1 MRHRAARLSGFA
13 YAKRSSGAAAPD
25 GTHPENEAIVYEET
39 QARERRAEPLRGE
52 NIMNIHCPRCQSSSV
67 AQDYDDPAIYIC
79 LECFAEFR
87 AEPVGKV
94 DADAADNNGQ
104 YGLFTASDEE

>member
-1 MRHRAARLSGFA
+1 MRYEQIRRDAADSRETVREILAEQALLFHERRRAA
-13 YAKRSSGAAAPD
+13 
-25 GTHPENEAIVYEET
+25 
-39 QARERRAEPLRGE
+39 
-52 NIMNIHCPRCQSSSV
+52 
-67 AQDYDDPAIYIC
+67 DDPAIYIC

-87 AEPVGKV
+87 AEPVGEV

>member
-1 MRHRAARLSGFA
+1 MRRAA
-13 YAKRSSGAAAPD
+13 
-25 GTHPENEAIVYEET
+25 
-39 QARERRAEPLRGE
+39 
-52 NIMNIHCPRCQSSSV
+52 
-67 AQDYDDPAIYIC
+67 DDPAIYIC

-87 AEPVGKV
+87 AEPVGEV

>member
-1 MRHRAARLSGFA
+1 MLLRRNSCEARVRRAA
-13 YAKRSSGAAAPD
+13 
-25 GTHPENEAIVYEET
+25 
-39 QARERRAEPLRGE
+39 
-52 NIMNIHCPRCQSSSV
+52 
-67 AQDYDDPAIYIC
+67 DDPAIYIC

-87 AEPVGKV
+87 AEPVGEV